1 MKGIRMAPASSMR
14 QRHPMRL
21 FGVVV
26 AAGVLVASGIGYATA
41 NEVTDQV
48 KRTEVFGLVKN
59 RPENDGGTNILLVG
73 SDDRTGLSKAE
84 RSKLHVGQSEYGSHT
99 DSMMIAHLADDGS
112 VGIVSIPR
120 DSYVEIP
127 AHTTSSGKT
136 IPSSKQKINAAFSIG
151 GPSLAVE
158 TVERSTGVHID
169 HYAEVN
175 FQGFVTMVDGLGGV
189 PMCLKT
195 PIKDQKSGLDL
206 PAGNQML
213 NGTQGLGFV
222 RARYFDPSADLGR
235 MKRQQTF
242 VGAMF
247 KQAMSPST
255 ILNPA
260 RMVAFLN
267 SAAGAVTVDENFS
280 KRDMWNLAAKMRSV
294 NPSNVTFQTI
304 PLGQETSAPGVG
316 SVVVWDQAKS
326 SELFNRLKTGE
337 PLVEKAP
344 EASGP
349 TVEVAPSTI
358 SVRILNGSTVSG
370 QGTKAIK
377 EFKAAGY
384 RVSGIAANAPK
395 RTGEETV
402 IEYDPRYDNSLKTL
416 QEALPGATVKPVK
429 NLGRTFR
436 ITVGSGYDGVKAV
449 KVSGPAADQAAAAT
463 KPKTAADDPCA

>member
-112 VGIVSIPR
+112 VGIVSIPATR
-120 DSYVEIP
+120 MSRFQPTPLHPVRRSLQQAEDQRRLQHRRP
-127 AHTTSSGKT
+127 K
-136 IPSSKQKINAAFSIG
+136 PRCRNG
-151 GPSLAVE
+151 GALDRCPHRPL
-158 TVERSTGVHID
+158 RR
-169 HYAEVN
+169 N
-175 FQGFVTMVDGLGGV
+175 QLPGFVTMVDGLGGV

-294 NPSNVTFQTI
+294 NP
-304 PLGQETSAPGVG
+304 
-316 SVVVWDQAKS
+316 
-326 SELFNRLKTGE
+326 
-337 PLVEKAP
+337 
-344 EASGP
+344 
-349 TVEVAPSTI
+349 
-358 SVRILNGSTVSG
+358 
-370 QGTKAIK
+370 
-377 EFKAAGY
+377 
-384 RVSGIAANAPK
+384 
-395 RTGEETV
+395 RT
-402 IEYDPRYDNSLKTL
+402 
-416 QEALPGATVKPVK
+416 
-429 NLGRTFR
+429 
-436 ITVGSGYDGVKAV
+436 
-449 KVSGPAADQAAAAT
+449 
-463 KPKTAADDPCA
+463 